1 VWLKRLN
8 AIKDKEWIMGNM
20 SYCRFENTLED
31 LRDCYEAMGDDI
43 DDKREARCR
52 LKLYDVCRDIVTDF
66 ERENLIV
73 DEPVKREP
81 IKSSGNLKEDCITY
95 LKENRK
101 IEAVKFYR
109 EQTGLGLKESLD
121 AVNQIQ
127 NEIE

>member
-1 VWLKRLN
+1 
-8 AIKDKEWIMGNM
+8 MGNM

-31 LRDCYEAMGDDI
+31 LRDCYEAMGDEL

-52 LKLYDVCRDIVTDF
+52 LKLYDICHDIVTEF

-73 DEPVKREP
+73 DAPEKRTP
-81 IKSSGNLKEDCITY
+81 IKPSGKLKEDCITY

-109 EQTGLGLKESLD
+109 EQTGLGLKESLN
-121 AVNQIQ
+121 AVTQIQ

>member
-1 VWLKRLN
+1 
-8 AIKDKEWIMGNM
+8 MGNM
-20 SYCRFENTLED
+20 SYCRFENTLAD
-31 LRDCYEAMGDDI
+31 LRDCYEAMGDEL
-43 DDKREARCR
+43 DDKTEARCR

-95 LKENRK
+95 LKANRK

-127 NEIE
+127 GELE